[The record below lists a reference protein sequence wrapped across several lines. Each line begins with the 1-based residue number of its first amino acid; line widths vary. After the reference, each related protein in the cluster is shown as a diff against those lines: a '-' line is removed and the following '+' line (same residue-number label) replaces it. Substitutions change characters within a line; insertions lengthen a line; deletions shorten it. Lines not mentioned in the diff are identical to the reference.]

1 MRGFTS
7 SHFLFTIIIMSF
19 PAEYNYTKIGS
30 ASDLENP
37 KERRIYRLLEIFPA
51 VLSWGTLIGVVLI
64 SWLTPIFAA
73 VFIIAFDVYWL
84 LKTIYLALHLRSAF
98 GKMRKNMEIDWLEK
112 LKTDS
117 NLQTYPNLQTK
128 NNTWNRIYHL
138 ILLPFYNEPEETIRA
153 SVESLANANYPK
165 EKMIIVL
172 AAEEKIG
179 NSAVE
184 IAEKIKKEYEN
195 KFFKFLI
202 TIHPADIQGE
212 IPGKGSNIAWAG
224 KKSKEE
230 IIDALQIPY
239 ENVIVSAFDVDTVIY
254 PDYFSRLTYVFLNT
268 PNNQNFSYQPV
279 PFYTNNI
286 WQSPALARV
295 VAFSATFWH
304 TLQQER
310 TERLTTFSSHSMP
323 LQALI
328 NVDFWQP
335 NMVSEDSRI
344 FWQCLFRHN
353 GNYGTIPLYYPV
365 KMDANAAP
373 NFLQTMKN
381 LYKQQRRWAW
391 GCENIP
397 YMLFGFWKNK
407 EIKFRKKWHYSWI
420 YIEGFWSWSTN
431 TLIIFMLGW
440 LPIILGGEIF
450 KQSLLAYNL
459 PQITRWLMTL
469 SMVGIITSIYLT
481 MVILPPKPIEYGKH
495 KYIAMVLQWPL
506 LLITMV
512 VFGAFPALEAQTR
525 LALGKKFRLGFWVTP
540 KGKI

>member
-1 MRGFTS
+1 
-7 SHFLFTIIIMSF
+7 MSF